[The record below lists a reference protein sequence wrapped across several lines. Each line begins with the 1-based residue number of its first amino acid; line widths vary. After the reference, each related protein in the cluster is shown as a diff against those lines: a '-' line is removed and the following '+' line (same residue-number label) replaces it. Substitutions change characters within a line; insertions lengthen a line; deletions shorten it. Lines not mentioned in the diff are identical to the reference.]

1 MSAKFNFKENLL
13 KASND
18 ENIDIAIKEWL
29 FLAEERRTELDRV
42 CICQHKLKNVTYLLN
57 IKKGSIIIVG
67 STCLEK
73 FEQLNLKKSEKNNN
87 ILNNILK
94 NVMKS
99 IEQIK
104 GEYSKIDVLKQLEI
118 YINNYIEFIS
128 ERSTNDLNK
137 TIEDLENIN
146 KIYNTDVKKY
156 TEIINNEINKRR
168 FEKERMETE
177 RLKIKEE
184 YERMETE
191 RLKIKEEYER
201 IETERLKIKDEK
213 ERKETE
219 RTEKE
224 IAEDAVKKRK
234 QSEIRKL
241 KKQDAENKKRLL
253 DIMAYSKKNK

>member
-13 KASND
+13 KTSND

-29 FLAEERRTELDRV
+29 ILAEERRTELDRV
-42 CICQHKLKNVTYLLN
+42 CICQHRLKNVTHLIN
-57 IKKGSIIIVG
+57 IKNGSIIMVG

-73 FEQLNLKKSEKNNN
+73 FEQLNLKKSEKNN
-87 ILNNILK
+87 NNILK

-118 YINNYIEFIS
+118 YINNYIEFIF

-156 TEIINNEINKRR
+156 TEIINNEIKKRR

-224 IAEDAVKKRK
+224 IEEDAVKKRK